1 VTARFRRSADA
12 EDGTERKPGT
22 GPWIYNH
29 AMDMIRLYVRARS
42 AAALITILVTAVL
55 VVLPL
60 SLSVSGCGEAEP
72 PSSPVEAEEPDVEYI
87 EGLSADQ
94 SRTVVELG
102 YPDHFFISVDPT
114 SSDRVER
121 WLYFSEGKAVDFDNG
136 RLFGEES
143 IADESA
149 EYPPTDLRPQDFDML
164 LSPEEASQLLGE
176 PLYTQEVR
184 DSLMPENTIIVYDKA
199 ILLYREGQLIGVDT
213 QVSPPQLNP
222 P

>member
-1 VTARFRRSADA
+1 MNKIGLNAR
-12 EDGTERKPGT
+12 
-22 GPWIYNH
+22 
-29 AMDMIRLYVRARS
+29 VRS
-42 AAALITILVTAVL
+42 AATVITILAT
-55 VVLPL
+55 VVFIALPVSL
-60 SLSVSGCGEAEP
+60 SLSGCGEEESLTLPVDTGEP
-72 PSSPVEAEEPDVEYI
+72 EVEYI

-94 SRTVVELG
+94 SRTVAELG
-102 YPDHFFISVDPT
+102 YPDHFFVSIDPT

-121 WLYFSEGKAVDFDNG
+121 WLYFDAGKAIDFDNG

-143 IADESA
+143 IADEST
-149 EYPPTDLRPQDFDML
+149 EYPPTDLRPQDFDAL
-164 LSPEEASQLLGE
+164 LSPGEASQLLGE
-176 PLYTQEVR
+176 PLYTQSVE